1 MVASGF
7 STSLAAPSARS
18 FYGVFRLRQT
28 LDGTVLCRHFHE
40 QPPYSKRCTQAKRL
54 STTKGQR
61 KEGLSAESTDMPSAH
76 LAVQVADHEF
86 RPTIVVGHVFA
97 GIGVDGFQILGKEAV
112 EITVQL
118 CHIVGLDDHEEYSV
132 RLSAIPCFPA
142 GIWRRASPP
151 VWPLGDRYRKAAGW
165 QSGYC
170 TGNGAEFGTA

>member
-40 QPPYSKRCTQAKRL
+40 QPPYSKRCTHAKRL

-76 LAVQVADHEF
+76 HEF
-86 RPTIVVGHVFA
+86 RPAIVVGHVFA

-118 CHIVGLDDHEEYSV
+118 CHIHRNVIL
-132 RLSAIPCFPA
+132 
-142 GIWRRASPP
+142 
-151 VWPLGDRYRKAAGW
+151 
-165 QSGYC
+165 
-170 TGNGAEFGTA
+170 

>member
-1 MVASGF
+1 MNGRQRIF
-7 STSLAAPSARS
+7 NEPCSA
-18 FYGVFRLRQT
+18 FGQVFLGVFRLRQT

-118 CHIVGLDDHEEYSV
+118 CHIHRNVIL
-132 RLSAIPCFPA
+132 
-142 GIWRRASPP
+142 
-151 VWPLGDRYRKAAGW
+151 
-165 QSGYC
+165 
-170 TGNGAEFGTA
+170 

>member
-1 MVASGF
+1 MSIRQQNREGWRVPLQDIGSRSSAPALFLWMGCRNRMAASGF

-40 QPPYSKRCTQAKRL
+40 QPPYSKRCTHAKRL

-86 RPTIVVGHVFA
+86 RPAIIGHVFA

-118 CHIVGLDDHEEYSV
+118 CHIH
-132 RLSAIPCFPA
+132 RI
-142 GIWRRASPP
+142 
-151 VWPLGDRYRKAAGW
+151 
-165 QSGYC
+165 YC
-170 TGNGAEFGTA
+170 SS

>member
-1 MVASGF
+1 MGGLPQLNGRQRIF
-7 STSLAAPSARS
+7 NEPCSAFGQVFLWR
-18 FYGVFRLRQT
+18 FRLRQT

-86 RPTIVVGHVFA
+86 RPAIVVGHVFA

-118 CHIVGLDDHEEYSV
+118 CHIHRNV
-132 RLSAIPCFPA
+132 
-142 GIWRRASPP
+142 
-151 VWPLGDRYRKAAGW
+151 
-165 QSGYC
+165 YC
-170 TGNGAEFGTA
+170 RS